1 MSTEEHLCARSSEGP
16 RLTAACPWRST
27 LTCWRC
33 YFLKDGDC
41 SFSSFACL
49 CRWTATSAR
58 LHAADQ
64 TERGAG
70 CVKMT
75 MPTAFTVS
83 MMAWSLLAFPKGHTT
98 GGTTTAVENQ
108 LR

>member
-1 MSTEEHLCARSSEGP
+1 
-16 RLTAACPWRST
+16 
-27 LTCWRC
+27 
-33 YFLKDGDC
+33 
-41 SFSSFACL
+41 
-49 CRWTATSAR
+49 
-58 LHAADQ
+58 
-64 TERGAG
+64 
-70 CVKMT
+70 MT

>member
-1 MSTEEHLCARSSEGP
+1 MPLTSLADYWPALELLSTAIEPFPVQAHLRIWVLGQGPLHFQYPAEAITAPLLCAG
-16 RLTAACPWRST
+16 
-27 LTCWRC
+27 
-33 YFLKDGDC
+33 
-41 SFSSFACL
+41 CL
-49 CRWTATSAR
+49 
-58 LHAADQ
+58 
-64 TERGAG
+64 
-70 CVKMT
+70 KMT